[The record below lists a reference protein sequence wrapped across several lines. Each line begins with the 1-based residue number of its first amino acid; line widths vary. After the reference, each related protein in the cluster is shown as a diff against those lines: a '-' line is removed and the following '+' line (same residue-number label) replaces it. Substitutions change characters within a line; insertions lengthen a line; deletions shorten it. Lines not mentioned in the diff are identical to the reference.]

1 MGRENKNEAIASG
14 HRARILQAAEA
25 LFMEKSFP
33 ATTIADISAASGYS
47 RRTLYAYYE
56 SKEEILRQIV
66 KQGLEQLRQELQ
78 SAVEGSDG
86 FERRSRAV
94 FDVMLRYHRESPCSA
109 QVVSSTPA
117 RQLMPPGESGLP
129 NSAKEILALGEGIT
143 KYLMDFLKAGQAQG
157 FFRLSI
163 RPELT
168 VPLWDNQAAGLAQ
181 LLQTKGAY
189 YAKLGVS
196 ERELTDYAYEQFM
209 LSLRRI
215 KEPERGLHE
224 L

>member
-1 MGRENKNEAIASG
+1 MGRENKNEVIASE
-14 HRARILQAAEA
+14 HRIRILQAAEA

-78 SAVEGSDG
+78 SAVEGSEG
-86 FERRSRAV
+86 LEQRSRAV
-94 FDVMLRYHRESPCSA
+94 FDAMLRYHRESPCSA
-109 QVVSSTPA
+109 QVVASTPA
-117 RQLMPPGESGLP
+117 RQLMTPGGLP
-129 NSAKEILALGEGIT
+129 DSAKEILELGEGIT
-143 KYLMDFLKAGQAQG
+143 KYLMDFLKAGQEQD
-157 FFRLSI
+157 FFRRTI

>member
-56 SKEEILRQIV
+56 SKEEILRQII

-78 SAVEGSDG
+78 SAVESSESL
-86 FERRSRAV
+86 ERRSRAV
-94 FDVMLRYHRESPCSA
+94 FDAMLRYHRESPCSA
-109 QVVSSTPA
+109 QVVASTPA
-117 RQLMPPGESGLP
+117 RQLITPGGLP
-129 NSAKEILALGEGIT
+129 DSAKEILALGEGIT
-143 KYLMDFLKAGQAQG
+143 KYLMDFLKAGQEQG
-157 FFRLSI
+157 FFRLTV

>member
-94 FDVMLRYHRESPCSA
+94 FDAMLRYHRESPCSA
-109 QVVSSTPA
+109 QVVASTPA
-117 RQLMPPGESGLP
+117 RQLITPGGLP
-129 NSAKEILALGEGIT
+129 DSAKEILALGEGIT

-157 FFRLSI
+157 FFRLTV

-181 LLQTKGAY
+181 LLQTKGVY
-189 YAKLGVS
+189 YEQLGVS
-196 ERELTDYAYEQFM
+196 ERELTDYAYEQFR

-215 KEPERGLHE
+215 EEPERGLHE

>member
-78 SAVEGSDG
+78 SAVESSESL
-86 FERRSRAV
+86 ERRSRAV
-94 FDVMLRYHRESPCSA
+94 FDAMLRYHRESPCSA
-109 QVVSSTPA
+109 QVVASTPA
-117 RQLMPPGESGLP
+117 RQLITPGGLP
-129 NSAKEILALGEGIT
+129 DSAKEILALGEGIT
-143 KYLMDFLKAGQAQG
+143 KYLMDFLKAGQEQG
-157 FFRLSI
+157 FFRLTV
-163 RPELT
+163 RPELM

>member
-47 RRTLYAYYE
+47 RRTLYASYE

-78 SAVEGSDG
+78 SAVESSESL
-86 FERRSRAV
+86 ERRSRAV
-94 FDVMLRYHRESPCSA
+94 FDAMLRYHRESPCSA
-109 QVVSSTPA
+109 QVVASTPA
-117 RQLMPPGESGLP
+117 RQLITPGGLP
-129 NSAKEILALGEGIT
+129 DSAKEILALGEGIT
-143 KYLMDFLKAGQAQG
+143 KYLMDFLKAGQEQG
-157 FFRLSI
+157 FFRLTV

>member
-33 ATTIADISAASGYS
+33 ATTIADISVASGYS

-78 SAVEGSDG
+78 SAVESSESL
-86 FERRSRAV
+86 ERRSRAV
-94 FDVMLRYHRESPCSA
+94 FDAMLRYHRESPCSA
-109 QVVSSTPA
+109 QVVASTPA
-117 RQLMPPGESGLP
+117 RQLITPGGLP
-129 NSAKEILALGEGIT
+129 DSAKEILALGEGIT
-143 KYLMDFLKAGQAQG
+143 KYLMDFLKAGQEQG
-157 FFRLSI
+157 FFRLTV

>member
-1 MGRENKNEAIASG
+1 MGRENKNEVIASE
-14 HRARILQAAEA
+14 HRIRILQAAEA

-78 SAVEGSDG
+78 SAVESSEGL
-86 FERRSRAV
+86 EQRSRAV
-94 FDVMLRYHRESPCSA
+94 FDAMLRYHRESPCSA
-109 QVVSSTPA
+109 QVVASTPA
-117 RQLMPPGESGLP
+117 RQLMTPGGLSD
-129 NSAKEILALGEGIT
+129 SAKEILELGEGIT

-157 FFRLSI
+157 FFRRTI

-181 LLQTKGAY
+181 LLQTKSAY

-209 LSLRRI
+209 LSLRCI
-215 KEPERGLHE
+215 GEPERGLHE
-224 L
+224 V